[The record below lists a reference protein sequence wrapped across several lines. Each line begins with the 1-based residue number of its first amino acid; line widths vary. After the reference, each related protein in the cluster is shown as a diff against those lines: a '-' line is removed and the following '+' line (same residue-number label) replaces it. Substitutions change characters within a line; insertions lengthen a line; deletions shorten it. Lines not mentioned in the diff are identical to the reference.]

1 MNISIFDL
9 YQEPKDRI
17 HSHIG
22 PYVYQSP
29 LLSPEPCFDP
39 EPLSPVKATAVS
51 LHPSRLPTRSRRE
64 SQDWNL
70 DEMVEVLIEGAKRG
84 PKLRKQRASNVLQ
97 ISHSYA
103 ENQTY
108 WKGLRK
114 RIGEKPNYKHRR
126 YLSGDMK
133 PPLPVSRPQY
143 SLNSSLCVTKL
154 SRLQFDR
161 KVHKEEA
168 LRALGFSM
176 RSRRKAVKLR
186 ESLERQEEKIKSRVS
201 PVLTPMDS
209 GKHRERRL
217 NASLTL
223 PKPARFNP
231 STFLFAKPPRQYSYL
246 LNSHSNV

>member
-9 YQEPKDRI
+9 YQEPKVRI
-17 HSHIG
+17 HSHSG

-29 LLSPEPCFDP
+29 ILSPEPCFDP
-39 EPLSPVKATAVS
+39 EPLSPVKPTAVS
-51 LHPSRLPTRSRRE
+51 LHPSRLPTRSRLE

-70 DEMVEVLIEGAKRG
+70 DEMVEVLMEGARRG
-84 PKLRKQRASNVLQ
+84 PKLTRKQRGSNVPQ
-97 ISHSYA
+97 VSHSYA
-103 ENQTY
+103 ENQNY

-114 RIGEKPNYKHRR
+114 RIGEKPNYMHRR
-126 YLSGDMK
+126 YLSGDSK
-133 PPLPVSRPQY
+133 LPLPVSLYQH
-143 SLNSSLCVTKL
+143 SLNSSACIAKL

-186 ESLERQEEKIKSRVS
+186 ESLERQEEKIRSRVS
-201 PVLTPMDS
+201 PVLSLMES

-217 NASLTL
+217 NASRSL

-231 STFLFAKPPRQYSYL
+231 SPFPKPPRPYPSL
-246 LNSHSNV
+246 LINHSDV